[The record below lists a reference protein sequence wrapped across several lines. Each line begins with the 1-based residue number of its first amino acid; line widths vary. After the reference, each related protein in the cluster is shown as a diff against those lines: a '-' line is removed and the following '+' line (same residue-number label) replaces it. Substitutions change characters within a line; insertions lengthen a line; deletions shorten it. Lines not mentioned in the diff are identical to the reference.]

1 MVVGT
6 SELKPTAAWLRH
18 SGLAL
23 AASALLLA
31 LVAQFSAL
39 DLALAD
45 LAFDPVLRRFAWRD
59 SFFADVV
66 MHRWLKLPLVLL
78 GIALC
83 AVAVSEAL
91 WRWPRLDAVDRWR
104 LRASAALAVGIPL
117 TIGLVKRLSDSHCP
131 WSLERYGGTAPYL
144 RLFDAVPAGFEP
156 GGCFPAGHASSALW
170 LAGLAI
176 WWLPRRPRMAAAV
189 FVGGLSLGFATG
201 WVQQLRGAHFL
212 SHTLWSMWIAS
223 AWIWAVLLCFAL
235 VPAIKKT
242 RRESAAHRAAAS
254 RPTGR
259 ESASRSAVF
268 RRGDR
273 GASMRLA
280 ADASPGAAPGRVR
293 WRR

>member
-6 SELKPTAAWLRH
+6 IELNPTSAWLRN
-18 SGLAL
+18 GGIAL
-23 AASALLLA
+23 AASAMLLA

-66 MHRWLKLPLVLL
+66 MHRWLKLALVVL

-91 WRWPRLDAVDRWR
+91 WRWPRLDAGARWP

-144 RLFDAVPAGFEP
+144 RLFDALPAGVEP

-170 LAGLAI
+170 LAGLCI
-176 WWLPRRPRMAAAV
+176 WWLPRRPHTAAAV
-189 FVGGLSLGFATG
+189 FVGGLSLGFAMG

-223 AWIWAVLLCFAL
+223 AWVWVALLCFAL
-235 VPAIKKT
+235 APVIKTT
-242 RRESAAHRAAAS
+242 RRESAAHRAAAN

-259 ESASRSAVF
+259 EST
-268 RRGDR
+268 
-273 GASMRLA
+273 
-280 ADASPGAAPGRVR
+280 
-293 WRR
+293 